1 MEYDWLTALRPS
13 EVNEIFYNMVCRNYG
28 GNDFKA
34 QQVPY
39 GNSSE
44 GTHWWLIIIYNE
56 EDEKVIEIY
65 AGITEEKI
73 IYIQD
78 RPLLAEEENYIEQYH
93 AFINGDAVIVPII
106 QDERIIKK

>member
-1 MEYDWLTALRPS
+1 MKSEEQIIMEYDWLTALRPS

-56 EDEKVIEIY
+56 
-65 AGITEEKI
+65 
-73 IYIQD
+73 D
-78 RPLLAEEENYIEQYH
+78 R
-93 AFINGDAVIVPII
+93 
-106 QDERIIKK
+106 